1 MLIQCIFF
9 CCCCAVC
16 VCFFF
21 HSPLWERMTSR
32 RLFISVITFYVLC
45 VAERHCFV
53 LVEFTFS
60 VSIDLYLLHGL
71 FTCSHTHKKTERSAQ
86 IMAKCSI
93 VFTRYNIDIDGI
105 FLYLVLLLLVLL
117 VVVLLFFPI
126 LTIDTRFFFTEACT
140 LCYVSGSLIRSS
152 IKFHYFE
159 FDVVDVTLT
168 LNLFT
173 VLFNQLNYEVPAIQ
187 IFNTI
192 RLYHTE

>member
-1 MLIQCIFF
+1 MEYFKQEFRVIFSFQFFFCRALSLVLLVHVCELNLKLYLLKGTITVQCSMLIQCILLLF
-9 CCCCAVC
+9 

-21 HSPLWERMTSR
+21 HSPLWKRMTSR

-53 LVEFTFS
+53 LVEFTFL

-71 FTCSHTHKKTERSAQ
+71 FTCSHTHKQKTERSAQ

-126 LTIDTRFFFTEACT
+126 LTIDTRFFF
-140 LCYVSGSLIRSS
+140 YRSMH
-152 IKFHYFE
+152 F
-159 FDVVDVTLT
+159 
-168 LNLFT
+168 
-173 VLFNQLNYEVPAIQ
+173 VLRE
-187 IFNTI
+187 
-192 RLYHTE
+192 RLVN